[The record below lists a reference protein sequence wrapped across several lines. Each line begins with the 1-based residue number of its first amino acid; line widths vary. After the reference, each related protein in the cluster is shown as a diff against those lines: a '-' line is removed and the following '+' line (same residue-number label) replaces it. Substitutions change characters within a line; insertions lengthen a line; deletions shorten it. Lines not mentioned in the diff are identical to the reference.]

1 MDDTNDAICFNKMFF
16 KGLRPLFFT
25 EQEQSGGGNR
35 RMDYVVFL
43 VNVYSYCSF
52 VYSIVFI
59 KDDLDVS
66 RGDY

>member
-16 KGLRPLFFT
+16 KGCVHYFSLSRSRVAEEIEEWT
-25 EQEQSGGGNR
+25 
-35 RMDYVVFL
+35 MWCFL